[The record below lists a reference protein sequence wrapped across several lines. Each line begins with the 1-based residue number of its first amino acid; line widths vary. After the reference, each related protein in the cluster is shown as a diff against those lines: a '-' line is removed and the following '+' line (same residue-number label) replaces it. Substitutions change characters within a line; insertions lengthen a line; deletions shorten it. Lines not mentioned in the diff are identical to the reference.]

1 MENKETTKQALVEIM
16 DADQKDGVYYG
27 LPRLSICTGC
37 GHFSNKPLG
46 LNKQG
51 EPYLACCP
59 DNNYVPVTQSPT
71 AVEWLEKE
79 LEGFCVY
86 KNLTYTQGQE
96 LIKTLEKAKELE
108 SYQKNNLPIHIHEG
122 ISNTHVYIEN
132 GIVHIKPNKQTQTTE
147 NGKSNN

>member
-27 LPRLSICTGC
+27 LHHLSICTGC

-71 AVEWLEKE
+71 AVEWL
-79 LEGFCVY
+79 L
-86 KNLTYTQGQE
+86 QE
-96 LIKTLEKAKELE
+96 LKKSNNYRGLQNIGITHQELFEKAKELE

-132 GIVHIKPNKQTQTTE
+132 GIVHVKPNKQTQTTE